1 MKKILFGILC
11 FAFIS
16 ITTVHASSLEEG
28 YFITNGT
35 SKNIDMATYH
45 SSTQSNWDDA
55 VVTDAMSNFKS
66 LSRVERKAR
75 VKEVK
80 KYLKE
85 YKANAANATGSNDK
99 VLLAILA
106 IFGPSKTSG
115 AGKVFFI
122 QREFCSFC
130 QRTACSAGKNVKKYF
145 SFNFNFC
152 NSAALYA

>member
-1 MKKILFGILC
+1 MKKILFGTLC
-11 FAFIS
+11 FASIS
-16 ITTVHASSLEEG
+16 FTAVHASSVEVG
-28 YFITNGT
+28 SIITNET
-35 SKNIDMATYH
+35 SKNIATDN
-45 SSTQSNWDDA
+45 SNIQSNWDDA

-106 IFGPSKTSG
+106 ILLPPLAVYLHQG
-115 AGKVFFI
+115 A
-122 QREFCSFC
+122 
-130 QRTACSAGKNVKKYF
+130 T
-145 SFNFNFC
+145 
-152 NSAALYA
+152 NSTFWISVLLTLLFWLPGVIFALITVL